1 MGRSEDQEDRPAK
14 HPKPEAGAGK
24 GKGQP
29 KGRWPAGSGAR
40 NPNPRSTSQPTSQQE
55 LQMLRQVVTALC
67 RLCLRHE
74 DSINIPNLDTR
85 LVLFCANYEDGL
97 PSQLWRVAKR
107 WKLNREANKVT
118 MSLRVTMGMYILGQ
132 VKQGAKALYEKAQT
146 SSLEPQQSIWFSQDR
161 VWNYL
166 TWNAQTKKHT
176 VNTEVD
182 PMSHD
187 KVMEAIERLL
197 ELLPTGNVVHRLH
210 SLRPFTETCEA
221 PVVAFVLDIGLRA
234 PEAQEAY
241 VLVKSL
247 CQLAVTQTASLNIR
261 PDRLQRSALANHV
274 QLQIAKLSSRSGWS
288 IPPILVI
295 CMPFSPRGCGVAGP
309 INLPCNRS
317 VTRLE
322 RSRECLNSLLEARQ
336 PYTILDHPC
345 WRTQFRAWQ
354 NPQVQHDIAEFGDF
368 AASALFIDCMFYAWQ
383 SRIRIGLSCEVI
395 EAGRA
400 CTLGLGFTVQP
411 HLDLQGLIN
420 HWSMQAGTVAFS
432 EPPTLAVIQVARFQG
447 SGKLT
452 CAI

>member
-1 MGRSEDQEDRPAK
+1 MTFSGPQQSTRPLTPEEEMKLYCGLLEPEQAVVNMDYEQEMHLQKHGRSDDQEDRPAK

-29 KGRWPAGSGAR
+29 KGRWPAGSGD
-40 NPNPRSTSQPTSQQE
+40 SQPESSIHLPADESAGAPDATTSGCRPLSTMPSPRRFYQHPESGYPTGVVLRE
-55 LQMLRQVVTALC
+55 LR
-67 RLCLRHE
+67 
-74 DSINIPNLDTR
+74 
-85 LVLFCANYEDGL
+85 GW
-97 PSQLWRVAKR
+97 PSQPVVASG
-107 WKLNREANKVT
+107 EKVET
-118 MSLRVTMGMYILGQ
+118 QQGGQQSHHVLEGHHGDVYLGPDQ
-132 VKQGAKALYEKAQT
+132 AGSQGL
-146 SSLEPQQSIWFSQDR
+146 SLEPQESIWFSQDR
-161 VWNYL
+161 VWKYL
-166 TWNAQTKKHT
+166 TWNAQTKKHM

-210 SLRPFTETCEA
+210 SLRPLTETCEA

-295 CMPFSPRGCGVAGP
+295 CMPSSPRGCGVAGP

-322 RSRECLNSLLEARQ
+322 RSRECFNSLLEARQ

-354 NPQVQHDIAEFGDF
+354 NPQVQHDIAEFAGF

-400 CTLGLGFTVQP
+400 C
-411 HLDLQGLIN
+411 H
-420 HWSMQAGTVAFS
+420 
-432 EPPTLAVIQVARFQG
+432 
-447 SGKLT
+447 
-452 CAI
+452 